1 VSEDRER
8 DPAASALAGTR
19 SGPFENFWRRVRL
32 TWEYHGPW
40 TVLFRVLT
48 FPLRVTPLRHRLRV
62 DRLGDA
68 VLIRAR
74 RWYRRNGSPVVVV
87 IPSYRDAELVRGLV
101 RSIRRTTRRDRVR
114 IVVSD
119 DASGPEHLAA
129 LRRIRG
135 IEVIAS
141 EQNTGFAAT
150 VNRGL
155 RAADPALDV
164 VLLNSDTVVMRHWL
178 AVLQYHSLEDDYMG
192 IVGAKLL
199 YPDGRIQ
206 FGGTVRNLGAPQ
218 WFDHRFRFKPASY
231 GPASIPQPV
240 LAVTGACMYIR
251 REVLED
257 IGELDEGYAMAYEDV
272 DYCLRCWQSGRRV
285 QYAPSAVVEHA
296 ESMTRG
302 SEVGE
307 RERASQRYFWQRWG
321 EFFDARNVR
330 SGDGALRIVYV
341 TEDTG
346 IGGGHRVVF
355 EHLNR
360 LAARGHDVSLYT
372 LREPPDWFALD
383 VPVRSFKDHGKLFR
397 ALEGLDAIKVAT
409 WWNTAAPVW
418 LASVLH
424 GIPVYFVQ
432 DIETSY
438 YPRHERVRDAVIASY
453 QHEFRYMTTSGW
465 NRDRLA
471 ELGLAAQLVAP
482 GVDLGTFRPRP
493 GGPRRE
499 GMVLA
504 LGRSN
509 PLKNFPLTLAAW
521 RALPDPRP
529 ELCLFG
535 IEPELAGEPGIVYE
549 YAPSDQRV
557 NELMCE
563 ATVFVQTSTHEGFC
577 LPVLEAMAS
586 GAAVVCTDAHGNRD
600 FCVDGENCLMPAGHA
615 EDVAAALTRLLADPP
630 LRARL
635 ASAAIATAADYAWE
649 RRIDTL
655 EQFLNQTATPH
666 QVDLGSTAVP
676 EIRKA
681 PR

>member
-1 VSEDRER
+1 
-8 DPAASALAGTR
+8 
-19 SGPFENFWRRVRL
+19 
-32 TWEYHGPW
+32 
-40 TVLFRVLT
+40 
-48 FPLRVTPLRHRLRV
+48 
-62 DRLGDA
+62 
-68 VLIRAR
+68 
-74 RWYRRNGSPVVVV
+74 
-87 IPSYRDAELVRGLV
+87 
-101 RSIRRTTRRDRVR
+101 
-114 IVVSD
+114 
-119 DASGPEHLAA
+119 
-129 LRRIRG
+129 
-135 IEVIAS
+135 
-141 EQNTGFAAT
+141 
-150 VNRGL
+150 
-155 RAADPALDV
+155 
-164 VLLNSDTVVMRHWL
+164 
-178 AVLQYHSLEDDYMG
+178 
-192 IVGAKLL
+192 
-199 YPDGRIQ
+199 
-206 FGGTVRNLGAPQ
+206 
-218 WFDHRFRFKPASY
+218 
-231 GPASIPQPV
+231 
-240 LAVTGACMYIR
+240 
-251 REVLED
+251 
-257 IGELDEGYAMAYEDV
+257 
-272 DYCLRCWQSGRRV
+272 
-285 QYAPSAVVEHA
+285 
-296 ESMTRG
+296 
-302 SEVGE
+302 
-307 RERASQRYFWQRWG
+307 
-321 EFFDARNVR
+321 
-330 SGDGALRIVYV
+330 
-341 TEDTG
+341 
-346 IGGGHRVVF
+346 
-355 EHLNR
+355 
-360 LAARGHDVSLYT
+360 
-372 LREPPDWFALD
+372 
-383 VPVRSFKDHGKLFR
+383 
-397 ALEGLDAIKVAT
+397 
-409 WWNTAAPVW
+409 
-418 LASVLH
+418 
-424 GIPVYFVQ
+424 
-432 DIETSY
+432 
-438 YPRHERVRDAVIASY
+438 
-453 QHEFRYMTTSGW
+453 
-465 NRDRLA
+465 
-471 ELGLAAQLVAP
+471 LAAQLVAP

>member
-1 VSEDRER
+1 VSEDREQEP
-8 DPAASALAGTR
+8 DKEPLDLSTL
-19 SGPFENFWRRVRL
+19 SPFENFWRRVRL

-178 AVLQYHSLEDDYMG
+178 AVLQSAARADDAAIAG
-192 IVGAKLL
+192 VTLL
-199 YPDGRIQ
+199 YPDGRIRSAGEASNAASPER
-206 FGGTVRNLGAPQ
+206 FGQ
-218 WFDHRFRFKPASY
+218 RFQFKPASY
-231 GPASIPQPV
+231 GPASVPQPV
-240 LAVTGACMYIR
+240 LALTGAGMYLPR
-251 REVLED
+251 TVLE
-257 IGELDEGYAMAYEDV
+257 ELGGFDEDQPIASAAI
-272 DYCLRCWQSGRRV
+272 DYCLRCWQSGRQVRN
-285 QYAPSAVVEHA
+285 APTALAKQRESPPPPDAVTAA
-296 ESMTRG
+296 EYHSDG
-302 SEVGE
+302 
-307 RERASQRYFWQRWG
+307 YFSKRWG

-341 TEDTG
+341 TEST
-346 IGGGHRVVF
+346 IVGGGHRDVF

-360 LAARGHDVSLYT
+360 LAARGHDASLYT
-372 LREPPDWFALD
+372 LDDGPDWFDLR
-383 VPVRSFKDHGKLFR
+383 VPLRTFADHDELLAG
-397 ALEGLDAIKVAT
+397 LEGLDAIKVAT

-438 YPRHERVRDAVIASY
+438 YPDDEDTRFRVLASY
-453 QHEFRYMTTSGW
+453 REEFRYMTISGW